1 MAFLSDETKKA
12 LEEAGKQLVQAIR
25 DRLEAENINASG
37 SLSDSLEYRVTDTGL
52 EIWADSYFPYA
63 EVGRPSGKVP
73 QDFGKIL
80 AKWVED
86 KHLKFGDMTPI
97 QAGWAI
103 AHNIKTYGSQRYRDN
118 KPVDLIS
125 DAVDEV
131 MPEIEEKLGRMFLET
146 INDNLNF

>member
-1 MAFLSDETKKA
+1 MELINKNAAKEIA
-12 LEEAGKQLVQAIR
+12 EELIGAIR
-25 DRLEAENINASG
+25 TKMADSGVNASG
-37 SLSDSLEYRVTDTGL
+37 NLSESLEPVVTEYGFQIL
-52 EIWADSYFPYA
+52 ADQYFPYA
-63 EVGRPSGKVP
+63 EVGRPSGRVP

-80 AKWVED
+80 SKWVED

-103 AHNIKTYGSQRYRDN
+103 AHNIKTYGSQRYREN

-131 MPEIEEKLGRMFLET
+131 MPEIEEQLGDMFLKT
-146 INDNLNF
+146 INDSLDI